1 MLCEWDVILW
11 YNQLVLLCFRIFHL
25 KINYSY
31 YFIFCFIFAGM
42 LENSLKILPI
52 VIVCTFI
59 SFFRLGLGPIPWFI
73 TTELIGADH
82 SNRAQS
88 CIVSYSWILSF
99 VVMKTFV
106 MLVDEW
112 PVALWL
118 GYTVL
123 SVFGYLF
130 ILFFVPETNN
140 KNADEIRLSL
150 AKTYQINSSWLFC
163 INKNVKHQFN

>member
-1 MLCEWDVILW
+1 MNLNLNCLTCLCLS
-11 YNQLVLLCFRIFHL
+11 
-25 KINYSY
+25 INVSTS
-31 YFIFCFIFAGM
+31 FAGM
-42 LENSLKILPI
+42 LGNSLKILPV

-88 CIVSYSWILSF
+88 LIVSYSWILSF
-99 VVMKTFV
+99 IVMKTFV

-118 GYTVL
+118 GYTVI
-123 SVFGYLF
+123 SVFGLLF
-130 ILFFVPETNN
+130 VMFFIPETNN
-140 KNADEIRLSL
+140 KSAGEIRQSLS
-150 AKTYQINSSWLFC
+150 KTCQINQSSAS
-163 INKNVKHQFN
+163 